1 MVALMNSAPKSR
13 SGSAG
18 SILATSR
25 LLGQSIGAASVA
37 FCLTTFTDDGI
48 QIALW
53 IGVAA
58 AALSVTVRVI
68 RLTPLAR

>member
-1 MVALMNSAPKSR
+1 
-13 SGSAG
+13 
-18 SILATSR
+18 LATSR